1 MLLKE
6 KECEVCGAWFTPTRP
21 NGKYC
26 PDCRR
31 HPEQKLRKIES
42 HTQRNIRLYGTGRKP
57 EKVQC
62 TCDYCGKE
70 FFTYGKKKDFCSADC
85 TSKYRIAHTVCAYC
99 KKPMTETDNVY
110 DDMGKTWYCSDECRE
125 KAAWVLARTMGTVKK
140 CPNCGKE
147 HIKDGTYCSKECYLE
162 YIRKQKEHTQYL
174 LANGLKECPVCKKE
188 YSGNGKF
195 CSAECEQK
203 QKASEPHAMRV
214 CEVCGKKF
222 SCPVSDMIHPLCS
235 DNCRSIFRDNVK
247 KEKELKKTAFHVK
260 QQEKHLSKEEKYIE
274 ENGLCSICRT
284 SYKDCER
291 LQSNFTASP
300 KGSVFSGSIVVK
312 CPKFRK

>member
-1 MLLKE
+1 MNLNKIVENASKMEPDSTVLIDGILYKAVPVE
-6 KECEVCGAWFTPTRP
+6 KAKYIYEVSRDTPYDI
-21 NGKYC
+21 NMHVHLVAIVFG
-26 PDCRR
+26 
-31 HPEQKLRKIES
+31 
-42 HTQRNIRLYGTGRKP
+42 
-57 EKVQC
+57 EKV
-62 TCDYCGKE
+62 
-70 FFTYGKKKDFCSADC
+70 FSL
-85 TSKYRIAHTVCAYC
+85 I
-99 KKPMTETDNVY
+99 
-110 DDMGKTWYCSDECRE
+110 
-125 KAAWVLARTMGTVKK
+125 
-140 CPNCGKE
+140 
-147 HIKDGTYCSKECYLE
+147 
-162 YIRKQKEHTQYL
+162 HTQYL
-174 LANGLKECPVCKKE
+174 LANGLKECPICKKK

-214 CEVCGKKF
+214 CEVCGKEF

-235 DNCRSIFRDNVK
+235 DNCRSIFRDNAKKVK
-247 KEKELKKTAFHVK
+247 EQKKTAFHAK
-260 QQEKHLSKEEKYIE
+260 QQTKQLSKEEKYIE